1 MNVKANTSSVWKG
14 DYLIIGAGPG
24 GLQLAYFLQKA
35 NRDYLIL
42 ESGDSPGNFFATY
55 PRHKT
60 LISINKVNTGID
72 DSELNLR
79 WDWNSLLTNEGK
91 PRFTDYSE
99 EYFPKSD
106 VMQQYLK
113 DFATTYDLNI
123 QYHTTITNI
132 SKENRFTLTD
142 KDGNRFICRY
152 LIVATGFS
160 QQNIPTFEGVEYC
173 ETYGD
178 VSLDSEEFRNQRV
191 LIIGKGNSAFETA
204 EHIHD
209 KVASVHLWSP
219 EPLNQSWDSH
229 YVGHVRSVN
238 SNLIDTYQLK
248 AQNTINR
255 GMVDKIIK
263 KENGY
268 TAEISYTSAD
278 EKRVIDYDRVI
289 ICTGF
294 KFDNSL
300 FDDSCK
306 IELRHCGRF
315 PLMTSEWESTNIPN
329 LYFAGAVMHSR
340 DYKKNMSGFIHGF
353 RYNVAAL
360 AQVLNVKNHGMELPC
375 YEIPAKVDD
384 IVDNIFRRINLSSA
398 MFLQP
403 AYFGD
408 VMVSNGNEF
417 QYYDDMVMDYV
428 LEGELGKSNSFYT
441 ITLEYGNSSGYELM
455 TVHRDID
462 QENAHETGYLH
473 PIIRY
478 YEKGVLQREHH
489 VFEDLENEWYL
500 DRYIEPVREFYEQNL
515 RHIKEQNL
523 ILEGKN

>member
-1 MNVKANTSSVWKG
+1 MNVKASLKPVWEG

-24 GLQLAYFLQKA
+24 GLQLAYFLEKA
-35 NRDYLIL
+35 NLDYLIL
-42 ESGDSPGNFFATY
+42 EAGKSSGTFFETY

-72 DSELNLR
+72 DPELNLR
-79 WDWNSLLTNEGK
+79 WDWNSLLTDEGK

-106 VMQQYLK
+106 VMQQYLQ
-113 DFATTYDLNI
+113 DFAIAYDLKIRYNTKVI
-123 QYHTTITNI
+123 DI
-132 SKENRFTLTD
+132 SKEDEFTVTD
-142 KDGNRFICRY
+142 KDGNQFRCRY
-152 LIVATGFS
+152 LIVATGYS
-160 QQNIPTFEGVEYC
+160 QQNLPTFEGVEYC

-178 VSLDSEEFRNQRV
+178 VSLEPEDFRNQRV
-191 LIIGKGNSAFETA
+191 LIVGKGNSAFETA

-209 KVASVHLWSP
+209 KAASVHLWSP
-219 EPLNQSWDSH
+219 EPLKQSWDSH

-263 KENGY
+263 KEKGY

-289 ICTGF
+289 LCTGF
-294 KFDNSL
+294 KGDNSL

-306 IELRHCGRF
+306 IELDHGGKF

-329 LYFAGAVMHSR
+329 LYFAGTMMHSR
-340 DYKKNMSGFIHGF
+340 DYKKTMSGFVHGF

-360 AQVLNVKNHGMELPC
+360 AQILKVKNHRIEWPC
-375 YEIPAKVDD
+375 YEIPAKVDE

-403 AYFGD
+403 GYFGD
-408 VMVSNGNEF
+408 VMVRNDRKF
-417 QYYDDMVMDYV
+417 QYYDDMAMDYV
-428 LEGELGKSNSFYT
+428 LEGEIGKSQSFYT

-455 TVHRDID
+455 TVDRDI
-462 QENAHETGYLH
+462 EWKNAHQTGYLH

-500 DRYIEPVREFYEQNL
+500 DRYIEPVREFYQQEL
-515 RHIKEQNL
+515 KRHNRVAVL
-523 ILEGKN
+523 SR